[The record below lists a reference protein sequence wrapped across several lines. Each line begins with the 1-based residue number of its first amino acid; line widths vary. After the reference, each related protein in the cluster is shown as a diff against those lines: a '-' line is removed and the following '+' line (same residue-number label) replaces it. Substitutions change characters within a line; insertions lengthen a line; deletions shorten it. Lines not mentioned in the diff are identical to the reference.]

1 MPSAARPPAP
11 GPPSASGARIAG
23 DDYQHLLAW
32 SGALRALQPGSDVVA
47 FELEAP
53 RIGNVDDI
61 VLRRAVRPSEYCQ
74 VKWAVDA
81 STPVNAAYLLDPPV
95 GSSAPLLARFLAS
108 YRRLRT
114 DDGPPELYLQTNRDL
129 DPYDPVMVLRDGRTC
144 LLVPKLANVGTRSA
158 AGKERARWAAALR
171 ITENELLEL
180 LGALRFHSARGLQLE
195 CERASTLML
204 AGGLRYDDDAL
215 TLGVAAVR
223 RWVIDGIRTQTLPEL
238 QQRVE
243 ALNLGLTDPRAILLV
258 QAIDRDPH
266 PEDATEQLDWVDLY
280 DGANAFQRVVPRDPA
295 IWTTMASE
303 LDAAAARLRAAG
315 HRRILVRGALRQAS
329 FFAVGAALRQVTG
342 VELAYVQRGQLWSS
356 DHAADHQTRLT
367 ERVED
372 LGGNDGLAVAVA
384 VSTDPGDAV
393 RKYLAANQITA
404 KRLLTLFPEP
414 GPSDQAIPAASA
426 AVAAAIAVREHVRR
440 HIEELEVDR
449 VHLFLAGPGGV
460 ALLLGHRWNRVAP
473 TQVYEH
479 LGIGKGY
486 LPAFA
491 VSA

>member
-1 MPSAARPPAP
+1 MPSAAHPPAS
-11 GPPSASGARIAG
+11 GPPSASGVRIAG

-32 SGALRALQPGSDVVA
+32 SGTLRALLPGSDVIA

-53 RIGNVDDI
+53 GVGNVDDI

-74 VKWAVDA
+74 VKWTVDA
-81 STPVNAAYLLDPPV
+81 STPVNAAYLLDPPA
-95 GSSAPLLARFLAS
+95 GSSTPPLARFLAS

-114 DDGPPELYLQTNRDL
+114 DDAMPELYLQTNRDL
-129 DPYDPVMVLRDGRTC
+129 DPYDRVMVLRDGRTC
-144 LLVPKLANVGTRSA
+144 LLLPKLASVGPRSA

-180 LGALRFHSARGLQLE
+180 LGTLRFHTGRGRQLE
-195 CERASTLML
+195 CERAGVLML
-204 AGGLRYDDDAL
+204 AAGLRYDDDAL

-223 RWVIDGIRTQTLPEL
+223 RWVIDGVRTQTLPEL
-238 QQRVE
+238 QQRVD
-243 ALNLGLTDPRAILLV
+243 ALNLGLADPRAILLV

-266 PEDATEQLDWVDLY
+266 LEDATEQLDWVDFY
-280 DGANAFQRVVPRDPA
+280 DGSNAFERVVPRDPA
-295 IWTTMASE
+295 AWTTMAAE
-303 LDAAAARLRAAG
+303 LDAAAARLRAAR
-315 HRRILVRGALRQAS
+315 HRRILVRGALRQAT

-342 VELAYVQRGQLWSS
+342 VEIAYVQHGHLWSS
-356 DHAADHQTRLT
+356 DHAADRQTRLA
-367 ERVED
+367 ERVDD
-372 LGGNDGLAVAVA
+372 LGGKDGLAVAVA
-384 VSTDPGDAV
+384 VSTDPADAV
-393 RKYLAANQITA
+393 RKYLAANQIPT

-414 GPSDQAIPAASA
+414 GSGDQAIPTASA
-426 AVAAAIAVREHVRR
+426 GVATAMAVREHVRR
-440 HIEELEVDR
+440 QVEELEADR
-449 VHLFLAGPGGV
+449 VHLFLAGPGGL

-486 LPAFA
+486 VPAFA

>member
-1 MPSAARPPAP
+1 MASAARPPAP

-47 FELEAP
+47 FDLEAP
-53 RIGNVDDI
+53 GIGNVDDI

-81 STPVNAAYLLDPPV
+81 STPVNAAYLLDSPA
-95 GSSAPLLARFLAS
+95 GSSTPLLARFLAS

-114 DDGPPELYLQTNRDL
+114 DNALPELYLQTNRDL

-144 LLVPKLANVGTRSA
+144 LLVPKLASVGLRSA

-180 LGALRFHSARGLQLE
+180 LGALRFHTARGLQLE
-195 CERASTLML
+195 CERASVLML
-204 AGGLRYDDDAL
+204 AAGLRYDDDAL

-223 RWVIDGIRTQTLPEL
+223 RWVIDGVRTQTLPEL

-243 ALNLGLTDPRAILLV
+243 ALNLGLADPRAILLV

-280 DGANAFQRVVPRDPA
+280 DGANAFERVVPRAPA
-295 IWTTMASE
+295 AWTTMAAE

-315 HRRILVRGALRQAS
+315 YRRILVRGALRQAT

-356 DHAADHQTRLT
+356 DHAADRQMRLT
-367 ERVED
+367 ERVDE

-393 RKYLAANQITA
+393 RKCLAAKQLPA

-414 GPSDQAIPAASA
+414 GPSDQAIPTASA
-426 AVAAAIAVREHVRR
+426 AVATATAVREHVRR
-440 HIEELEVDR
+440 HIEELEADR
-449 VHLFLAGPGGV
+449 VYLFLAGPGGI

-473 TQVYEH
+473 TRVYEH

-486 LPAFA
+486 VPAFA
-491 VSA
+491 ISA